1 MALNIN
7 RNINLPPE
15 PMGAETQTDIAPPQD
30 RRAWWL
36 TLFLLCAILGA
47 MLGLSV
53 RTQTVKQQQDKIAQM
68 QGSEVLVRANADL
81 QRRVAQLQKDNTQLA
96 VSAPSDTARLKLL
109 SKDLANAQFLA
120 GLTDVK
126 GRGVIV
132 TMDDS
137 KLPYPK
143 DAPPGMP
150 PGNIIH
156 DTDIG
161 QVVNELKAAGAEA
174 ISVNDQ
180 RLVAVSPVRCAG
192 PTIFIN
198 NTPQTPPYV
207 IKAIGEPKTLM
218 TAINLPGGVA
228 SQIKAFD
235 PAMLKSEKAAKP
247 LIIPAYAGGIDPK
260 FAMPVVQQTADAG
273 KKTGE

>member
-7 RNINLPPE
+7 RDINLKSE
-15 PMGAETQTDIAPPQD
+15 PIDAAPKQD
-30 RRAWWL
+30 RRTWWM
-36 TLFLLCAILGA
+36 TLFLLCALLGA

-68 QGSEVLVRANADL
+68 QGSEVLIRANADL

-126 GRGVIV
+126 GPGVIV

-143 DAPPGMP
+143 DSPPGVP
-150 PGNIIH
+150 PINIIH

-180 RLVAVSPVRCAG
+180 RLVAVSPIRCAG

-207 IKAIGEPKTLM
+207 IKAIGDPKILM
-218 TAINLPGGVA
+218 TAINLPGGMA
-228 SQIKAFD
+228 TIFKGFD
-235 PAMLKSEKAAKP
+235 PAMFKIEKAAKP
-247 LIIPAYAGGIDPK
+247 LTIPAYAGGIEPK
-260 FAMPVVQQTADAG
+260 YARPAGQQVASAA
-273 KKTGE
+273 KKPGE

>member
-1 MALNIN
+1 MALEIN
-7 RNINLPPE
+7 RKKDRALDVTDPL
-15 PMGAETQTDIAPPQD
+15 GAAPKQD
-30 RRAWWL
+30 RRTWWM

-53 RTQTVKQQQDKIAQM
+53 RTQTVKQIQEKAAQM
-68 QGSEVLVRANADL
+68 QGSEVLLRENTDL
-81 QRRVAQLQKDNTQLA
+81 QRRVAQLQKDNSQFA
-96 VSAPSDTARLKLL
+96 VSAPSDTARIKLL

-126 GRGVIV
+126 GPGVII

-143 DAPPGMP
+143 DMPSSIPPQ
-150 PGNIIH
+150 NIIH
-156 DTDIG
+156 DNDIG
-161 QVVNELKAAGAEA
+161 QVVNELRASGAEA

-180 RLVAVSPVRCAG
+180 RLVAVSPIRCAG

-207 IKAIGEPKTLM
+207 IKAIGNPTILT
-218 TAINLPGGVA
+218 TAINISGGMA
-228 SQIKAFD
+228 SIFKGFD
-235 PAMLKSEKAAKP
+235 PAMFKIEKAAKP
-247 LIIPAYAGGIDPK
+247 LIVPAYTGGIDPK
-260 FAMPVVQQTADAG
+260 YARPAGQQIVDAD

>member
-7 RNINLPPE
+7 RDILQSE
-15 PMGAETQTDIAPPQD
+15 SIGAAPQTDTLPPQD

-68 QGSEVLVRANADL
+68 QGSEVLIRANTDL
-81 QRRVAQLQKDNTQLA
+81 QRRVAQLQKDNAQIIK
-96 VSAPSDTARLKLL
+96 SAPSDTARITVL

-126 GRGVIV
+126 GPGVIV

-143 DAPPGMP
+143 DMP
-150 PGNIIH
+150 PGVQPQNIIH

-180 RLVAVSPVRCAG
+180 RLVAISPIRCAG

-207 IKAIGEPKTLM
+207 IKAIGDPKILM
-218 TAINLPGGVA
+218 AAINLPGGMA
-228 SQIKAFD
+228 SIFKGFD
-235 PAMLKSEKAAKP
+235 PAMFKIERAPKTLAV
-247 LIIPAYAGGIDPK
+247 PAYAGGIDPK
-260 FAMPVVQQTADAG
+260 YARPVGQQTASAG
-273 KKTGE
+273 KEPGA